1 MAMLVGVP
9 KEIKDNEYRVGAV
22 PSTVRELTD
31 KGHGVIVEA
40 GAGLGAGLPDA
51 DYKAAGAEIV
61 GEADAVY
68 GRAELIVKVKEPL
81 VAERKKLR
89 RGQVLFAYL
98 HLAPD
103 RAQTEDLMKAGVTA
117 IAYETVTSAQ
127 GALPLLT
134 PMSEVAGRM
143 APHVGAHCL
152 EKENGGRGVL
162 LAGVPGVSPASVVIL
177 GGGVAGT
184 NAALIASGMGAD
196 VAVLDRNPEALRRIA
211 AQFGNRVRT
220 LFSTR
225 DVVELLCRRAD
236 LVIATVLVAGATA
249 PKLISAQTVKA
260 MKPGSVIVDVAIDQG
275 GCSETSRPTTHSH
288 PTYMVDDVVHYCVTN
303 MPGAV
308 ARTSTFALSNM
319 TTSFVLA
326 LADKGWRRALSE
338 DPHLLKGLNVHDGG
352 VTYRAVA
359 DALEL
364 PYTHADHALRL

>member
-1 MAMLVGVP
+1 MLVGVP
-9 KEIKDNEYRVGAV
+9 KEIKDNEYRVGLV

-31 KGHGVIVEA
+31 KGHQALIEA
-40 GAGLGAGLPDA
+40 GAGSGAGLSDG
-51 DYKAAGAEIV
+51 DYKSAGAEIV
-61 GEADAVY
+61 ADADAVY

-81 VAERKKLR
+81 AAERKKLR
-89 RGQVLFAYL
+89 HGQVLFAYL

-103 RAQTEDLMKAGVTA
+103 REQTEDLLKAGVTA
-117 IAYETVTSAQ
+117 IAYETVTGRD

-143 APHVGAHCL
+143 APHVGARCL

-184 NAALIASGMGAD
+184 NAALIACGMGAD
-196 VAVLDRNPEALRRIA
+196 VAVLDRNPDALRRVA
-211 AQFGNRVRT
+211 VQLGNRART

-236 LVIATVLVAGATA
+236 LVIATVLVPGATA

-260 MKPGSVIVDVAIDQG
+260 MKPGAVIVDVAIDQG
-275 GCSETSRPTTHSH
+275 GCAETSRPTTHSH
-288 PTYMVDDVVHYCVTN
+288 PTYIVDDVVHYCVTN

-308 ARTSTFALSNM
+308 ARTSTFALSNV

-338 DPHLLKGLNVHDGG
+338 DEHLRDGLNVHVGR

-359 DALEL
+359 EALRL
-364 PYTHADHALRL
+364 PYTHAEQALRI

>member
-31 KGHGVIVEA
+31 KGHGVIVETN
-40 GAGLGAGLPDA
+40 AGLGAGLTDA

-61 GEADAVY
+61 GDADAVY
-68 GRAELIVKVKEPL
+68 ARAELIVKVKEPL
-81 VAERKKLR
+81 AVERKKLR

-117 IAYETVTSAQ
+117 IAYETVTSPQ

-211 AQFGNRVRT
+211 AQFGNQVRT

-236 LVIATVLVAGATA
+236 LVIATVLVPGATA

-275 GCSETSRPTTHSH
+275 GSAETSKPTTHSH
-288 PTYMVDDVVHYCVTN
+288 PTYVVDDVVHYCVTN

-338 DPHLLKGLNVHDGG
+338 DPHLLKGLNVHDGRI
-352 VTYRAVA
+352 TYRAVA

-364 PYTHADHALRL
+364 PYTHADHALRI